1 MAEPAATRGHLSI
14 ADRVVSGVARLAA
27 QEVPGTVTV
36 PRAMGGLAARGLPRA
51 TARVASARVHLTVD
65 IAVAWPS
72 PLGAVTAAAAELVAG
87 RVEELTGLV
96 VDGIDV
102 TAETMIY
109 PDELGTPRRVR

>member
-14 ADRVVSGVARLAA
+14 ADRVVSNVARLAA

-36 PRAMGGLAARGLPRA
+36 PRARAGFSRGLPRA
-51 TARVASARVHLTVD
+51 AARVAASRVYLTVD
-65 IAVAWPS
+65 VAVVWPS
-72 PLGAVTAAAAELVAG
+72 PLGAVTAAVAEMVAG

-109 PDELGTPRRVR
+109 SDELEAPRRVR